1 VLFANRDKIKKGG
14 KRFPFLLIGV
24 VLLFSGD
31 CRKRLADDQI
41 VARVGDVVLT
51 KDAMKREIGWE
62 GMRPEQE
69 NEFVDR
75 WVNRELLFQE
85 AKRLGLDKDAELNWQ
100 LELVKKEYL
109 INKLLERT
117 FAKKVK
123 ITDDE
128 VKSYYEKH
136 GDLFK
141 VTEDEVRALHILTKT
156 KAEADLA
163 LKEIRAGKPFS
174 EVAKEHSIGIF
185 RKKGGDMGFFK
196 RRDVIPEVARF
207 AFRLPEGKV
216 SPVFHSSYGYHI
228 LKVLK
233 RRRKGEI
240 KDLSDVRKEII
251 QSLRV
256 SKERSVY
263 YDLLFQLQNKTKVYV
278 IAPENSTGQRDTLTV
293 RNKQKNFEES
303 RK

>member
-1 VLFANRDKIKKGG
+1 VNPDRMKRKLFS
-14 KRFPFLLIGV
+14 FFFIGI
-24 VLLFSGD
+24 VLLFFGG
-31 CRKRLADDQI
+31 CRKRVADDRI
-41 VARVGDVVLT
+41 IARVGDAVLT
-51 KDAMKREIGWE
+51 KDAMKKEIGWE

-69 NEFVDR
+69 SEFVDR

-85 AKRLGLDKDAELNWQ
+85 AKRLGLDKDAELSWQ
-100 LELVKKEYL
+100 LELVKEEYL

-117 FAKKVK
+117 FVEKVK

-128 VKSYYEKH
+128 VKSYYEKN

-156 KAEADLA
+156 KAEADLV
-163 LKEIRAGKPFS
+163 LKEIRAGKPFD
-174 EVAKEHSIGIF
+174 EVAKEHSVGIF

-196 RRDVIPEVARF
+196 KTDVIPEVARF

-233 RRRKGEI
+233 RRKKGKI
-240 KDLSDVRKEII
+240 KDLSDVRDEIL
-251 QSLRV
+251 QGLRV

-263 YDLLFQLQNKTKVYV
+263 YDLLFHLQNKAKVYV
-278 IAPENSTGQRDTLTV
+278 ITPENPTGQRDTLTV
-293 RNKQKNFEES
+293 RNKQKSFEES

>member
-1 VLFANRDKIKKGG
+1 MKRKQFYFLFLFGIV
-14 KRFPFLLIGV
+14 FLL
-24 VLLFSGD
+24 SGG
-31 CRKRLADDQI
+31 CRKRIPDDRI
-41 VARVGDVVLT
+41 IARVGETVLT
-51 KDAMKREIGWE
+51 KDAMKKEIGWE

-69 NEFVDR
+69 SEFVDR

-85 AKRLGLDKDAELNWQ
+85 AKRLGLDRDAELGWQ
-100 LELVKKEYL
+100 LELVKQEYL
-109 INKLLERT
+109 INKLLEQT
-117 FAKKVK
+117 FAKKIK

-128 VKSYYEKH
+128 VKSYYEKN
-136 GDLFK
+136 GDTFK

-156 KAEADLA
+156 KAEAELA
-163 LKEIRAGKPFS
+163 LKEIRAGKPFA
-174 EVAKEHSIGIF
+174 EVAKEHSVGIF

-196 RRDVIPEVARF
+196 KKDVIPEVARF

-228 LKVLK
+228 LKVVK

-240 KDLSDVRKEII
+240 KDLSDVRDEIL

-256 SKERSVY
+256 SKERSIY

-278 IAPENSTGQRDTLTV
+278 IVPKNPTGQRDTLSV
-293 RNKQKNFEES
+293 KNKQKNFEES
-303 RK
+303 KK